1 MMLSRTVPS
10 TELYQSLNRLELAL
24 LLLDLHHQRRSRVGL
39 GLLGLRLLHFG
50 EDGVLEDLLVF
61 DKNILL
67 LDVGSNKLICKLS
80 YQIFP
85 FELPPLQLDNFALLL
100 QQLLL

>member
-39 GLLGLRLLHFG
+39 GPRLLHFG